1 MSDAE
6 RTTLTTAG
14 RGAWASRS
22 RWDVAIYGLVAAL
35 IVLALAGPPL
45 AGALDPRLPMSVV
58 HHDAQAIRTRA
69 GQRNEA
75 EDPWGTPFVW
85 ALDGR
90 VWSLGPN
97 RLDDGGGGDD
107 ILLLDRRD
115 ARLRL
120 YENATEGLFGLAVLL
135 ALLWELLRALSE
147 RLRAPR
153 GPLPAEA
160 GQAAALALLVAPV
173 VGVGLL
179 IVSHLLPGQALTD
192 LGEALRGAMLVPW
205 ELALAATVYLLTAAV
220 LLGIRLRAP
229 EAAETAG
236 DGGQS

>member
-1 MSDAE
+1 MSDADG
-6 RTTLTTAG
+6 THLTTAE

-22 RWDVAIYGLVAAL
+22 RWDLAVYGVVAAL
-35 IVLALAGPPL
+35 VLLALAGPPL
-45 AGALDPRLPMSVV
+45 AGALDPRLPVSVAY
-58 HHDAQAIRTRA
+58 H
-69 GQRNEA
+69 GPGPRNLRFAA
-75 EDPWGTPFVW
+75 EIPSDPWGSPFVW
-85 ALDGR
+85 APDGR
-90 VWSLGPN
+90 RVRSLGPN
-97 RLDDGGGGDD
+97 RLDDGGRGDD
-107 ILLLDRRD
+107 VLVLDERS
-115 ARLRL
+115 AWLRL
-120 YENATEGLFGLAVLL
+120 YEGATEGLFGLAVLL

-160 GQAAALALLVAPV
+160 GQAAVLALFVAPP
-173 VGVGLL
+173 VGVALL

-192 LGEALRGAMLVPW
+192 LGEALRGVMLVPW

-229 EAAETAG
+229 EAVHGSE

>member
-1 MSDAE
+1 MRSE
-6 RTTLTTAG
+6 RPEGAG
-14 RGAWASRS
+14 ALRWTGAPRS
-22 RWDVAIYGLVAAL
+22 RADVAVYGVVAAL

-45 AGALDPRLPMSVV
+45 AGALDPRLPVSVV
-58 HHDAQAIRTRA
+58 YHEVKLISTIGSEPRR
-69 GQRNEA
+69 
-75 EDPWGTPFVW
+75 DPWGTSFIHT
-85 ALDGR
+85 ADGR

-97 RLDDGGGGDD
+97 RLDDGGRGDD
-107 ILLLDRRD
+107 ILVLDDRS
-115 ARLRL
+115 AWLQL
-120 YENATEGLFGLAVLL
+120 YTGGAEGLFGLAVLL

-229 EAAETAG
+229 EAAESAG